1 MVKYKCGHKF
11 LGDGKLFGMTVEE
24 TLILVWCVILLINN
38 VELLIR
44 YRFIKEKYIELQES
58 DEFFPISKFR
68 LNLGILIG
76 TFIFKGLI
84 YIIAIFVLHNIYA
97 KIIGFLLLALRMIV
111 GTQTEEEFRKTK
123 WDLITLILETLFVI
137 YFILALFFFNW

>member
-1 MVKYKCGHKF
+1 
-11 LGDGKLFGMTVEE
+11 MTLEE

-44 YRFIKEKYIELQES
+44 YRFIKDKYIELQGS
-58 DEFFPISKFR
+58 DEFLPISKFR

-76 TFIFKGLI
+76 TFTFKGLI
-84 YIIAIFVLHNIYA
+84 YIIAVFVLNNIYA

-123 WDLITLILETLFVI
+123 WDLTTLKRFLSFTS
-137 YFILALFFFNW
+137 Y

>member
-1 MVKYKCGHKF
+1 

-44 YRFIKEKYIELQES
+44 YRFIKDKYIELQGS

-84 YIIAIFVLHNIYA
+84 YIIAVFVLNNMYA

-137 YFILALFFFNW
+137 YFILAFFFFNW